1 MEEKTGR
8 ATKIYRIFMTILI
21 TVLIS
26 SGVTAIAMNKY
37 YNENPVE
44 IEKVKEIKVE
54 TAESEVDL
62 PEYLKTLKAY
72 IDLYYKGEINDED
85 LVTGAIKG
93 YVDGLGDPY
102 TVYYTPDEMEE
113 FEIAT
118 EGNYVGIGIYMGLRA
133 SDEAIIVIAPIPG
146 SPAEEAGIK
155 TGDIITK
162 VDGVTYSGDEMDK
175 ASNYIKGEAGTK
187 VKLEIE
193 RDGEILNFEVE
204 RKEIDIAPVE
214 SEILEGNI
222 GYISLLS
229 FDEGCSDEVKEK
241 IQEFNDKNVDK
252 IILDLRNNGGGLVD
266 EALSILELFVNKGD
280 NLLITV
286 DKYDKEE
293 INKSKKSP
301 ETNAKLIVLTN
312 EGSASASEI
321 VAGTL
326 KDLGRATIVGENTYG
341 KGVIQAL
348 LPLSNGAGLK
358 VTIEEYF
365 TANKNKINGIG
376 IAPDVEVEE
385 NIDTEEDEQLNK
397 AIDLL
402 K

>member
-8 ATKIYRIFMTILI
+8 ATKIYRIFMIILI
-21 TVLIS
+21 TVFIS
-26 SGVTAIAMNKY
+26 SGVTAIAINKY
-37 YNENPVE
+37 YTENPVE
-44 IEKVKEIKVE
+44 VEKIKEIKVE
-54 TAESEVDL
+54 TVENEVDL

-72 IDLYYKGEINDED
+72 IDLYYKGEIDDED

-93 YVDGLGDPY
+93 YVDGLGDKY

-113 FEIAT
+113 FEIST
-118 EGNYVGIGIYMGLRA
+118 EGNYIGIGIYMGVVT
-133 SDEAIIVIAPIPG
+133 SDGAIMIIAPIPG

-155 TGDIITK
+155 SGDIIVK
-162 VDGVTYSGDEMDK
+162 IDGVAYSGDEIEK
-175 ASNYIKGEAGTK
+175 ASNYIKGNAGTK
-187 VKLEIE
+187 VNLEIE

-204 RKEIDIAPVE
+204 RKKIDIAPVE

-229 FDEGCSDEVKEK
+229 FDEGCSDEIKEK
-241 IQEFNDKNVDK
+241 IQEFNDKNIDK

-266 EALSILELFVNKGD
+266 EALSILELFVNEGD

-301 ETNAKLIVLTN
+301 ETDAKLIVLTN
-312 EGSASASEI
+312 VGSASASEI

-326 KDLGRATIVGENTYG
+326 QDLGRATIVGEKTYG

-348 LPLSNGAGLK
+348 LPLSDGAGLK

-376 IAPDVEVEE
+376 IVPDVEVEE
-385 NIDTEEDEQLNK
+385 NPDTEEDEQLNK
-397 AIDLL
+397 AIELL

>member
-1 MEEKTGR
+1 MEEKTR
-8 ATKIYRIFMTILI
+8 RVTKIYRIFMTILI
-21 TVLIS
+21 TVFIS
-26 SGVTAIAMNKY
+26 SGVTAIAINKY

-44 IEKVKEIKVE
+44 IEKIKEIKVE
-54 TAESEVDL
+54 TVENEVDL
-62 PEYLKTLKAY
+62 PDYLKTLKAY

-93 YVDGLGDPY
+93 YVDGLGDKY

-118 EGNYVGIGIYMGLRA
+118 EGNYIGIGVYMGVVA
-133 SDEAIIVIAPIPG
+133 SDGTIMIIAPIPG

-155 TGDIITK
+155 SGDIIIK
-162 VDGVTYSGDEMDK
+162 VDGVAYSGDEMEK

-187 VKLEIE
+187 VNLEIE

-229 FDEGCSDEVKEK
+229 FDEGCSDEIKEK
-241 IQEFNDKNVDK
+241 IQEFNDKNIDK

-266 EALSILELFVNKGD
+266 EALSILELFVDEGD

-301 ETNAKLIVLTN
+301 ETEAKLIVLTN
-312 EGSASASEI
+312 VGSASASEI

-326 KDLGRATIVGENTYG
+326 QDLGRATIVGEKTYG

-348 LPLSNGAGLK
+348 LPLSDGAGLK

-376 IAPDVEVEE
+376 IVPDVEVEE
-385 NIDTEEDEQLNK
+385 NLDTEEDEQLNK
-397 AIDLL
+397 AIELL

>member
-1 MEEKTGR
+1 MEEKTR
-8 ATKIYRIFMTILI
+8 RVTKIYRIFMTILI
-21 TVLIS
+21 TVFIS
-26 SGVTAIAMNKY
+26 SGVTAIAINKY

-44 IEKVKEIKVE
+44 IEKIKEIKVE
-54 TAESEVDL
+54 TVENEVDL
-62 PEYLKTLKAY
+62 PDYLKTLKAY

-93 YVDGLGDPY
+93 YIDGLGDKY

-118 EGNYVGIGIYMGLRA
+118 EGNYIGIGVYMGVVA
-133 SDEAIIVIAPIPG
+133 SDGTIMIIAPIPG

-155 TGDIITK
+155 SGDIIIK
-162 VDGVTYSGDEMDK
+162 VDGVAYSGDEMEK

-187 VKLEIE
+187 VNLEIE

-229 FDEGCSDEVKEK
+229 FDEGCSDEIKEK
-241 IQEFNDKNVDK
+241 IQEFNDKNIDK

-266 EALSILELFVNKGD
+266 EALSILELFVDEGD

-301 ETNAKLIVLTN
+301 ETDAKLIVLTN
-312 EGSASASEI
+312 VGSASASEI

-326 KDLGRATIVGENTYG
+326 QDLGRATIVGEKTYG

-348 LPLSNGAGLK
+348 LPLSDGAGLK

-376 IAPDVEVEE
+376 IVPDVEVEE
-385 NIDTEEDEQLNK
+385 NLETEEDEQLNK
-397 AIDLL
+397 AIELL